1 MDSKRRRR
9 EERLCW
15 SPRERGR
22 IRLCVRWLMRTS
34 TPRGKAGKSEK
45 RGAKHELY
53 HIWYRIQ
60 KRTMWRSSIV
70 DYWGSDEIMSLL
82 LLLFALLLLPLLL
95 TLLLLLLLTLH
106 YFLLLLL
113 LNPRLLTLPTWI
125 LHLLMLTLIELLFL
139 RSGLILLV
147 LLFGPT
153 LLFRHRCL
161 CSLPMR

>member
-1 MDSKRRRR
+1 
-9 EERLCW
+9 
-15 SPRERGR
+15 
-22 IRLCVRWLMRTS
+22 
-34 TPRGKAGKSEK
+34 
-45 RGAKHELY
+45 
-53 HIWYRIQ
+53 
-60 KRTMWRSSIV
+60 
-70 DYWGSDEIMSLL
+70 
-82 LLLFALLLLPLLL
+82 
-95 TLLLLLLLTLH
+95 
-106 YFLLLLL
+106 LLLL